1 MALFPQSTRLGLRD
15 ADLDYHPAPDLGMAP
30 DALLARLHQEIPWQQ
45 HYVSIASRVIAQP
58 RLSSW
63 HGDVVHRYSTL
74 AHDLQPA
81 PWSQTLL
88 IVREQVERI
97 TGARFN
103 SVLANL
109 YRDGN
114 DAIGWHADDEPELGI
129 APVIASVSLGAERR
143 FDLRRRDDHA
153 EVVHLPLA
161 HGSLLVMSGST
172 QRFWQHGM
180 ARCRQLA
187 EPRINLT
194 FRLTQPSRR

>member
-1 MALFPQSTRLGLRD
+1 MALFTDSIRICLRG
-15 ADLDYHPAPDLGMAP
+15 ADLHYHPAPDLGMSA
-30 DALLARLHQEIPWQQ
+30 DALLARLRHEIPWQQ
-45 HYVSIASRVIAQP
+45 HHVNIASKVIAQP

-74 AHDLQPA
+74 AHDLHPA
-81 PWSQTLL
+81 PWNQTLL
-88 IVREQVERI
+88 VVREQVERI

-114 DAIGWHADDEPELGI
+114 DAIGWHADDEPELGP
-129 APVIASVSLGAERR
+129 APVIASISLGAERR

-161 HGSLLVMSGST
+161 HGSMLVMSGST
-172 QRFWQHGM
+172 QRFWQHAM
-180 ARCRQLA
+180 MRCRLSKA
-187 EPRINLT
+187 RINLT
-194 FRLTQPSRR
+194 FRFTQPSRR